1 MSTPAHGLLGRPEP
15 AAMFMIPTQ
24 ILGTWFTGLISVGI
38 ITGGVYLARRWY
50 EEGWVYDEALK
61 RDVFHAD
68 LGWNQHTAILAGF
81 LALLI
86 WATPGR
92 LVARGLGILIGK
104 LGSAPKT
111 KAGDHPTHD
120 RFGEVRT
127 LNRPGGAVL
136 HVEMYGAADA
146 PPIVLTHGWDCDA
159 TERNDLKR
167 ALGDRYRLIARDL
180 PGLGKSKMPEDRD
193 YRLET
198 FAAHLAAVLDLAGG
212 RPAILMGYSIGGM
225 TTLTCCKRY
234 PRNLGTKVAGL
245 ALIHTT
251 YTNPVRTTTTAG
263 LYTAIEKPILV
274 LQL

>member
-38 ITGGVYLARRWY
+38 IAGGVYLARRWY

-61 RDVFHAD
+61 RDVVHAD
-68 LGWNQHTAILAGF
+68 LGWNQHTVILAGF

-146 PPIVLTHGWDCDA
+146 PPIVLTHGWGCDA
-159 TERNDLKR
+159 TEWNDSTRKPWR
-167 ALGDRYRLIARDL
+167 ASSPAAWSGWPHSGRRSRHDRADL
-180 PGLGKSKMPEDRD
+180 HR
-193 YRLET
+193 
-198 FAAHLAAVLDLAGG
+198 ACGG
-212 RPAILMGYSIGGM
+212 RP
-225 TTLTCCKRY
+225 R
-234 PRNLGTKVAGL
+234 RD
-245 ALIHTT
+245 
-251 YTNPVRTTTTAG
+251 VR
-263 LYTAIEKPILV
+263 V
-274 LQL
+274 SRCS